1 MMEYILDLG
10 GGILSQIA
18 NRSRT
23 QMMSYIIDCPEG
35 GTIVIDG
42 GMYCKED
49 ADELYRQIEARGKRV
64 DLWFFTHCHMDHY
77 GAWLKLMEEGHFDFD
92 VKALCF
98 CFPDKAWMLT
108 KEDREYTEKFYAALK
123 TYSRPVVTPRA
134 GDVFFCG
141 GISVEVLNE
150 PIAYENYPSIN
161 PTSIIL
167 RMNFPKKSVLFLGD
181 FDRWAEK
188 DYREHFSI
196 EKLRCD
202 IVQMAH
208 HGQGGVS
215 REFYAHIAPKYCLY
229 PTPAWLWE
237 NNTRSFGSPETRGQ
251 GIFRTMETRLWM
263 AELRVVESFHMG
275 YGDWVFR

>member
-10 GGILSQIA
+10 GGTLSQIA

-77 GAWLKLMEEGHFDFD
+77 GAWLKLMEEGRFDFD

-98 CFPDKAWMLT
+98 CFPDKAWLLT

-123 TYSRPVVTPRA
+123 TYSLPVVTPHA

-215 REFYAHIAPKYCLY
+215 REFYAQIAPKYCLY

>member
-1 MMEYILDLG
+1 
-10 GGILSQIA
+10 
-18 NRSRT
+18 
-23 QMMSYIIDCPEG
+23 MSYIVDCPEG

-42 GMYCKED
+42 GMYCRED

-64 DLWFFTHCHMDHY
+64 DLWFFTHCHVDHY
-77 GAWLKLMEEGHFDFD
+77 GAWLKLVEDGRFDLD

-98 CFPDKAWMLT
+98 AFPDKAWMLT
-108 KEDREYTEKFYAALK
+108 KEDREYTEKFFAALEK
-123 TYSRPVVTPRA
+123 YSLPVVTPHA
-134 GDVFFCG
+134 GDRFSCG

-150 PIAYENYPSIN
+150 PIDYENYPSIN

-167 RMNFPKKSVLFLGD
+167 KVHFPKQSVLFLGD
-181 FDRWAEK
+181 FDRGAEENYK
-188 DYREHFSI
+188 KYFSI

-215 REFYAHIAPKYCLY
+215 RDFYAQIAPKYCLY

-237 NNTRSFGSPETRGQ
+237 NNTRSFGLPETRGQ
-251 GIFRTMETRLWM
+251 GRFTTLETRLWM
-263 AELRVVESFHMG
+263 AELHVIESFHMG

>member
-123 TYSRPVVTPRA
+123 TYSLPVVTPRA

>member
-1 MMEYILDLG
+1 MEYNLDLG
-10 GGILSQIA
+10 GGTLSQIA

-23 QMMSYIIDCPEG
+23 QMMSYIVDCPEG

-42 GMYCKED
+42 GMYCSED
-49 ADELYRQIEARGKRV
+49 ADELYRRLEARKKRV

-77 GAWLKLMEEGHFDFD
+77 GAWLKLMEEGRFDLD

-98 CFPDKAWMLT
+98 AFPDKAWLMT
-108 KEDREYTEKFYAALK
+108 KEDREYTERFYAALER
-123 TYSRPVVTPRA
+123 YALPVVTPRA
-134 GDVFFCG
+134 GDVFSCG

-188 DYREHFSI
+188 DYREHFSV

-202 IVQMAH
+202 VVQMAH

-215 REFYAHIAPKYCLY
+215 REFYAQIAPKYCLY

-237 NNTRSFGSPETRGQ
+237 NNTRSFGSPETRGE

-263 AELRVVESFHMG
+263 AELRVIESFHMG
-275 YGDWVFR
+275 YGDWIFR

>member
-10 GGILSQIA
+10 GGILSQLA

-77 GAWLKLMEEGHFDFD
+77 GAWLKLMEEGRFDFD

-123 TYSRPVVTPRA
+123 TYSLPVVTPRA